1 MGLWSQEG
9 ASVVARKK
17 NPQFK
22 SQPGGT
28 LKQIQELQSKVL
40 EAQEALGE
48 QTVSVSV
55 GGGTVTVVMTGH
67 HKLQSIALS
76 PDVIDPD
83 DPEML
88 QDLIIAAVNEA
99 SEKAGELATKSLAS
113 LTGGLGIPGL
123 M

>member
-1 MGLWSQEG
+1 M
-9 ASVVARKK
+9 ARGRK
-17 NPQFK
+17 PQFK
-22 SQPGGT
+22 GQGGGT
-28 LKQIQELQSKVL
+28 LKQIQELQTKVL

-55 GGGTVTVVMTGH
+55 GGGAVTVVMTGH
-67 HKLQSIALS
+67 HKLQSIVIS
-76 PDVIDPD
+76 PDVIDPE

-88 QDLIIAAVNEA
+88 QDLVIAAVNEA
-99 SEKAGELATKSLAS
+99 SDKASELATRSLAS

>member
-1 MGLWSQEG
+1 MG
-9 ASVVARKK
+9 KK
-17 NPQFK
+17 PQLRG
-22 SQPGGT
+22 QTGGI
-28 LKQIQELQSKVL
+28 LKQIQELQTKAL

-55 GGGTVTVVMTGH
+55 GGGAVTVVMTGH
-67 HKLQSIALS
+67 YKLQSIAIS
-76 PDVIDPD
+76 ADVIDHE

-99 SEKAGELATKSLAS
+99 SDKASELASQSLAG
-113 LTGGLGIPGL
+113 LTGGLSIPGL

>member
-1 MGLWSQEG
+1 LG
-9 ASVVARKK
+9 
-17 NPQFK
+17 

-40 EAQEALGE
+40 EAQQALGE

-55 GGGTVTVVMTGH
+55 GGGAVTVVMTGH
-67 HKLQSIALS
+67 HRLQSITVS
-76 PDVIDPD
+76 PDVIDPE

-99 SEKAGELATKSLAS
+99 CDKADELATQSLAS
-113 LTGGLGIPGL
+113 LTGGLGIPG
-123 M
+123 MM

>member
-1 MGLWSQEG
+1 
-9 ASVVARKK
+9 VARRKK
-17 NPQFK
+17 SPFG

-40 EAQEALGE
+40 QAQQALGE
-48 QTVSVSV
+48 QTVTVSV
-55 GGGTVTVVMTGH
+55 GGGAVTVVMTGH
-67 HKLQSIALS
+67 QKLQSITVS
-76 PDVIDPD
+76 PDVIDPE

-99 SEKAGELATKSLAS
+99 SEKAGELATQSLAS

>member
-1 MGLWSQEG
+1 M
-9 ASVVARKK
+9 
-17 NPQFK
+17 
-22 SQPGGT
+22 
-28 LKQIQELQSKVL
+28 KQIQELQSKVL
-40 EAQEALGE
+40 ETQEALGE
-48 QTVSVSV
+48 QTVTVSV

-67 HKLQSIALS
+67 HKLQSITVS
-76 PDVIDPD
+76 PDVIDPE

-99 SEKAGELATKSLAS
+99 SDKASELATQSLAS

>member
-1 MGLWSQEG
+1 MG
-9 ASVVARKK
+9 KK
-17 NPQFK
+17 PQLRG
-22 SQPGGT
+22 QTGGI
-28 LKQIQELQSKVL
+28 LKQIQELQTKAL

-55 GGGTVTVVMTGH
+55 GGGAVTVVMTGH
-67 HKLQSIALS
+67 YKLQSIAIS
-76 PDVIDPD
+76 GDVIDHE

-99 SEKAGELATKSLAS
+99 SDKASELASQSLAG
-113 LTGGLGIPGL
+113 LTGGLSIPGL

>member
-1 MGLWSQEG
+1 
-9 ASVVARKK
+9 
-17 NPQFK
+17 
-22 SQPGGT
+22 

-40 EAQEALGE
+40 QAQQALGE
-48 QTVSVSV
+48 QTVTVSV
-55 GGGTVTVVMTGH
+55 GGGAVTVVMTGH
-67 HKLQSIALS
+67 QKLQSITVS
-76 PDVIDPD
+76 PDVIDPE

-99 SEKAGELATKSLAS
+99 SEKAGELATQSLAS